1 MLKQIHV
8 QGQGQQAGARERGAL
23 LMFLP
28 VPLLCLL
35 LLLLNVES
43 GGSAFRIP
51 CALPLR
57 QLKRAPSPPQV
68 LPNIFESPMKAR
80 AFDLLLSRRQ

>member
-28 VPLLCLL
+28 VPLLLPAAPAPERGKRRICL
-35 LLLLNVES
+35 
-43 GGSAFRIP
+43 
-51 CALPLR
+51 
-57 QLKRAPSPPQV
+57 
-68 LPNIFESPMKAR
+68 
-80 AFDLLLSRRQ
+80 